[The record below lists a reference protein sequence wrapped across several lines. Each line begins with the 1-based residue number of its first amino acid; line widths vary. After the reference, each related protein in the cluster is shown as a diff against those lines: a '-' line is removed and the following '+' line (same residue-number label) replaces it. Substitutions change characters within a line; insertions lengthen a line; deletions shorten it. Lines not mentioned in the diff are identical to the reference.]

1 MGSKT
6 RQWLTSLLV
15 KPKSTDCETCQI
27 EICCAIVDV
36 EEAGNQAIEDWQL
49 AKSKLWVSGW
59 VKSVATHLNASVQKV
74 SNAGKQRMVCVQ
86 KAGKQSK
93 ANCKAHI
100 A

>member
-1 MGSKT
+1 M
-6 RQWLTSLLV
+6 

-36 EEAGNQAIEDWQL
+36 EEAGNQAIEDCQQL
-49 AKSKLWVSGW
+49 AIGRKQTLGEWMSEKCGH
-59 VKSVATHLNASVQKV
+59 TFER
-74 SNAGKQRMVCVQ
+74 QRMVCVQ